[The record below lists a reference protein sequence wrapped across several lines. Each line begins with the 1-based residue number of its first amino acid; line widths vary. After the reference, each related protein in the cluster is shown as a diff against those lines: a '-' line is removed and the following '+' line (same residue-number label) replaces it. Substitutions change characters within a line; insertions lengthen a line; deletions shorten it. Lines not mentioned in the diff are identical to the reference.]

1 MLTKE
6 QLIHLR
12 IVHVIIMLAT
22 ALFIYQYSQWED
34 GLWIPISVIAIIG
47 PFRPGLTINKAKQRV
62 LGTIAGLLLSVII
75 WFILHYNY
83 NLLVIIC
90 LILIYGVAFAAL
102 HEYTYFIMLVSIM
115 LCINFDYMNLFFNN
129 EIIYV
134 ANRAMCVL
142 VGVCICQFYEYFIF
156 RHSYGNSL
164 ALVEKEKLDKLIV
177 TSWDKINL
185 LSRQRTNIVARELNQ
200 LISPLLKAQ
209 DQLAELRESCLHGY
223 SDQSATLELI
233 ERYQL
238 KLDSAYELI
247 TSLGYKLMAGNLFSH
262 PARTANCR
270 ETPPLIQTATQLND

>member
-1 MLTKE
+1 MLSRE

-12 IVHVIIMLAT
+12 IVHVVIMLAT
-22 ALFIYQYSQWED
+22 GLFIYQYSQWED

-75 WFILHYNY
+75 WFIIHYNY

-134 ANRAMCVL
+134 ANRGMCVL
-142 VGVCICQFYEYFIF
+142 TGVCICQFYEYFIF
-156 RHSYGNSL
+156 RHAYRNAV
-164 ALVEKEKLDKLIV
+164 ALVEKEKLDKLIIDGWQ
-177 TSWDKINL
+177 TINALSEHKIAV
-185 LSRQRTNIVARELNQ
+185 SQLNQ
-200 LISPLLKAQ
+200 LLSPLVAAQ
-209 DQLAELRESCLHGY
+209 SELAEFKESCVHSY
-223 SDQSATLELI
+223 SEQLETLELI

-238 KLDSAYELI
+238 KLDSAYQLI
-247 TSLGYKLMAGNLFSH
+247 SSLGYKLMSGRLH
-262 PARTANCR
+262 HLLQDTAA
-270 ETPPLIQTATQLND
+270 IATDSRDGLVSRSRQLND

>member
-1 MLTKE
+1 MLSRD

-22 ALFIYQYSQWED
+22 GLFIYQYSQWAD

-90 LILIYGVAFAAL
+90 LILLYGVAFAAL

-134 ANRAMCVL
+134 ANRGMCVL
-142 VGVCICQFYEYFIF
+142 TGVCICQFYEYFIF
-156 RHSYGNSL
+156 RHSYRNAL
-164 ALVEKEKLDKLIV
+164 ALVEKEKLDRLIV
-177 TSWDKINL
+177 DGWQTINSLSEGKIAV
-185 LSRQRTNIVARELNQ
+185 SQLNQ
-200 LISPLLKAQ
+200 LLSPLVAAQ
-209 DQLAELRESCLHGY
+209 SELAEFKESCEHSY
-223 SDQSATLELI
+223 SDQLETLELI

-238 KLDSAYELI
+238 KLDSAYQLI
-247 TSLGYKLMAGNLFSH
+247 SSLGYKLMSGGFRH
-262 PARTANCR
+262 PLELA
-270 ETPPLIQTATQLND
+270 PPVTDTQRSTSVSSSRQLND